1 MLTRSECMASL
12 RNAFQRVRPSSTN
25 EPTVYVANIRAPVVL
40 PDGCR
45 SPPTFK
51 GWWVSRSRR
60 RRYGILCCSSSLATY
75 SAVILFPDPGR
86 PSTKI
91 ILVPSIVA
99 YTAQPRRIVSH
110 GSYFDKDLWPPG
122 RASYPPGT
130 AQGFSAARGSEAR

>member
-1 MLTRSECMASL
+1 ETRGSSCDSPASSDG
-12 RNAFQRVRPSSTN
+12 NPA
-25 EPTVYVANIRAPVVL
+25 ARALEIEIAPRTHRA
-40 PDGCR
+40 GACR
-45 SPPTFK
+45 LS
-51 GWWVSRSRR
+51 GWSSRS

>member
-1 MLTRSECMASL
+1 
-12 RNAFQRVRPSSTN
+12 
-25 EPTVYVANIRAPVVL
+25 
-40 PDGCR
+40 
-45 SPPTFK
+45 
-51 GWWVSRSRR
+51 R

-110 GSYFDKDLWPPG
+110 GCYFDKPALSVEIGDLRLPGGQATRPG
-122 RASYPPGT
+122 RPRASVLRDGVKLVK
-130 AQGFSAARGSEAR
+130 QDLGFENQYRGLELGDPLALEGRRIQERLHARRQRVAGIGE